1 MPGVFIKR
9 KQGGGFIRESNVT
22 KGTGTK
28 RFEDAA
34 KRLDLKM
41 RKVTNQTHLLVPAGC
56 GTGVGSARSRH
67 RFHLLSDSLHI
78 GCGIDTY

>member
-1 MPGVFIKR
+1 MPGVFIRR

-28 RFEDAA
+28 RFEDAT

-41 RKVTNQTHLLVPAGC
+41 RKVINQTHFLVPAGC
-56 GTGVGSARSRH
+56 GYWSGFCKVKTQVPPA
-67 RFHLLSDSLHI
+67 F
-78 GCGIDTY
+78 